1 MSKNIFLILS
11 VFLSFRLHAQSGGPE
26 TVSFLKDEFTV
37 NLLKSNDDFYF
48 SGNHDKYLINKSPLA
63 YFNGYKSIYRDD
75 PLMVLISLSSEYPP
89 PPYGSEGVSEKEYIA
104 TWVLLNNQLYL
115 CNIWIRFI
123 YRDDKFL
130 YPPMEKLV
138 GKAFS
143 KKNISKIDIPI
154 PFYGLMP
161 ATWFTDTL
169 FIKKANQREKPLQAD
184 EWQVKPYLRLI
195 FKKGK
200 LVSTETV
207 ANKTWIET
215 ITVD

>member
-11 VFLSFRLHAQSGGPE
+11 VFLSFRLYAQSGGPE

-37 NLLKSNDDFYF
+37 NLLKTNDDFF
-48 SGNHDKYLINKSPLA
+48 FTGNHDKYLINKSPLA

-75 PLMVLISLSSEYPP
+75 PSTVLTYYDPFPP
-89 PPYGSEGVSEKEYIA
+89 LPYRTDGISEKEYIA
-104 TWVLLNNQLYL
+104 TWVMLNDQLYL
-115 CNIWIRFI
+115 CNVWIHSKKPDEKFI
-123 YRDDKFL
+123 YPR
-130 YPPMEKLV
+130 MEKLV
-138 GKAFS
+138 GKTFS
-143 KKNISKIDIPI
+143 KRNISKIDIPV
-154 PFYGLMP
+154 PSYGLIP
-161 ATWFTDTL
+161 AKWFTDTL
-169 FIKKANQREKPLQAD
+169 FIKKANQLEKPLQRN

-200 LVSTETV
+200 LVSIETV